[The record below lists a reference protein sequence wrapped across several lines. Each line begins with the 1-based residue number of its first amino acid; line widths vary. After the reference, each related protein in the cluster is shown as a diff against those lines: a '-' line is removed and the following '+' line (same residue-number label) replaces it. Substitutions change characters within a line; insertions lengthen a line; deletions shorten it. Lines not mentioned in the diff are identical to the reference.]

1 MCTHLCRWAGLLVG
15 LLLLAGLPATL
26 RADTPAPA
34 PAPAP
39 AFERIEVAA
48 LQIAHRDFQ
57 RPARVLVRGGEMA
70 TIDFD
75 GRAFGLRVLVFD
87 AHSATIEVVA
97 LERLQAMGPGEG
109 PEYRETQVI
118 ERLLMTPRRAV
129 RVAAFDIEL
138 SYAIDEL
145 IRAPSVQDCPSD
157 PPAPKDLGAGDQCC
171 LRCRHV
177 TMCGGCVNSDCG
189 SCCAP

>member
-1 MCTHLCRWAGLLVG
+1 MCMHLCRWAGLLAG

-26 RADTPAPA
+26 RADTPAA
-34 PAPAP
+34 VPAPAP

-48 LQIAHRDFQ
+48 LQIVHRDFQ

-118 ERLLMTPRRAV
+118 ERLLMAPGRPV

-145 IRAPSVQDCPSD
+145 IRAPSVADCPSD
-157 PPAPKDLGAGDQCC
+157 PAASKDLGAGDQCC
-171 LRCRHV
+171 LRCRQV
-177 TMCGGCVNSDCG
+177 TMCGGCVISDCG